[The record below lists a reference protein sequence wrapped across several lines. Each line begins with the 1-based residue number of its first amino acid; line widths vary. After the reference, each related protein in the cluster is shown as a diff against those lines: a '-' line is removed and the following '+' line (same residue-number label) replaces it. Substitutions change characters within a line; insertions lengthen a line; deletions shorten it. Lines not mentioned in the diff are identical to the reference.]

1 MKILTTIIILLSTIT
16 SYAQTRY
23 SIPTKVWAYGV
34 NNAPTYNDIKNTI
47 QNLNKLNSIAQTG
60 FSYYLSDVEFV
71 KKKKFDNMGFA
82 SQMPWQSITRH
93 DKNMLNIAIV
103 GALSKSGDHKK
114 GQGRTGVCFNL
125 TGSVVVT
132 KGEDMSVVTHEV
144 GHFLGLKHQLDLPDN
159 IMSYNPDKSKR
170 RVFTA
175 QQIQQMLNEAAKMK
189 YSNIWKL
196 APNEPTPDEYEPD
209 FSNDFATPIRNNQT
223 QQHTFHRTTDSNGA
237 TSYDDADLMRFSFSK
252 KTTLD
257 NPRVIVESNY
267 AQNITIQLLDT
278 NLKLLTSTNSNT
290 LNLSNITTGSYYIKI
305 VNNPKKASS
314 YSITLKLNNEE

>member
-1 MKILTTIIILLSTIT
+1 MKILTTIILLLSTTIL
-16 SYAQTRY
+16 YAQARY
-23 SIPTKVWAYGV
+23 SIPIKVWAYGV
-34 NNAPTYNDIKNTI
+34 DNAPTYNDIKNTI
-47 QNLNKLNSIAQTG
+47 QNLNKLNSIAETG
-60 FSYYLSDVEFV
+60 FSYYLSDIEFV
-71 KKKKFDNMGFA
+71 KKKKFDNMGFT

-103 GALSKSGDHKK
+103 GALSKSGDHKN

-175 QQIQQMLNEAAKMK
+175 QQKQQMLNEAAKMK
-189 YSNIWKL
+189 YANIWKL
-196 APNEPTPDEYEPD
+196 SPNEPIPDEYEPD
-209 FSNDFATPIRNNQT
+209 FSSEFATPIRNNQT

-237 TSYDDADLMRFSFSK
+237 SSFDDADLIRFSFSK
-252 KTTLD
+252 KTILD
-257 NPRVIVESNY
+257 NPRIIVESSDVS
-267 AQNITIQLLDT
+267 NIAIQLLDT
-278 NLKLLTSTNSNT
+278 NLKELASTDSNI
-290 LNLSNITTGSYYIKI
+290 LNISNITTGSYYIKI
-305 VNNPKKASS
+305 VNKQKKASS
-314 YSITLKLNNEE
+314 YTITLKLNNEE